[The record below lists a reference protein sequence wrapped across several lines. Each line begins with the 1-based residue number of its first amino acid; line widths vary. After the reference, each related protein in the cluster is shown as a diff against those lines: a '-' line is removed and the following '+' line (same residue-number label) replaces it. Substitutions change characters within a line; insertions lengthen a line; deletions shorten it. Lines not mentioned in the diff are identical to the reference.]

1 MALGGGLCLYCG
13 EPNTK
18 RRRLDYK
25 SEWEEGRPWLYFDN
39 TQDGMFCK
47 VHVCKEWDRIP
58 RSGKQ
63 VASSCSHESSS
74 VETVTMKYKN
84 CDHFITERL

>member
-25 SEWEEGRPWLYFDN
+25 SEWEEGRPWLYFDI

-47 VHVCKEWDRIP
+47 VCKKWDRKP

-63 VASSCSHESSS
+63 ECCHMGIHLTVLPILHGT
-74 VETVTMKYKN
+74 VE
-84 CDHFITERL
+84 